1 MDEELS
7 RELENIVEM
16 FGDLFDSLKE
26 VFDVVNDYIEE
37 LSKKLK
43 KYFNSLQQNDNSAPA
58 MPAANV
64 ATATQIIVG
73 YASYASEFN
82 RGKFIALVLS
92 FHLKILP
99 INRLQRS
106 GI

>member
-1 MDEELS
+1 MNEKLS
-7 RELENIVEM
+7 KELENIVEM

-43 KYFNSLQQNDNSAPA
+43 EYFNSLSKNDNSAPL
-58 MPAANV
+58 PCV
-64 ATATQIIVG
+64 ATASPIIG
-73 YASYASEFN
+73 KYASYASEFN

-99 INRLQRS
+99 VVRLQRS